1 MCIYVRM
8 RFPGGT
14 VVKNLPANAGDAGV
28 LVSISGLGRSPGRA
42 SSRIFL
48 PGESQ
53 GQRSWRD
60 TVHRITKE
68 SDTTEHCTRWAGIA
82 PQRCI
87 RWFRL
92 ETWKHNSPYSLQL
105 WVFTSNSKKTDEVPF
120 GILSPKNRSLT

>member
-60 TVHRITKE
+60 TVHRIIKSQTRLSTAHGGPALPHRDV
-68 SDTTEHCTRWAGIA
+68 SDG
-82 PQRCI
+82 
-87 RWFRL
+87 
-92 ETWKHNSPYSLQL
+92 S
-105 WVFTSNSKKTDEVPF
+105 V
-120 GILSPKNRSLT
+120 